1 MHKISN
7 TIERKFTESF
17 DINDWEIE
25 TDTGWQPVSS
35 IHKTIP
41 YKVYRLTT
49 KSGLIL
55 ECADDHIIFDSNFNE
70 IFVKDLIPR
79 KTKIQTKRGIDLVID
94 LKDLSYEE
102 EMYDITVNSEDH
114 RFYSNDILSH
124 NTTTSVGYML
134 WATIFQEHYAIA
146 ITANKKKLADEI
158 LSRYQLAYENLPM
171 WLQQGVITWNKG
183 SVELE
188 NGSKVVTSATSSSSV
203 RGGSFNMVY
212 MDEMAHVHNNLCE
225 EFFTSTYPVISS
237 GKSTKLIITS
247 TPRGLNMFYKMW
259 NEAVSGKNGYAYVDV
274 HWSEV
279 PGRDE
284 EWKEA
289 TIRSTSERQFRQEFS
304 CDFLGSSNTL
314 IDGAKLQQLFAKDYI
329 EELHGMEIFEF
340 PVKEYHDEETQKL
353 VDKDHIYFICA
364 DVSEGKNLDY
374 SAFSIFDCS
383 TIPYKQVATY
393 RNNTIS
399 PLLFP
404 DVLKMCAEY
413 YNNAYVLIEINNNP
427 QVADCLFQ
435 DLEYENVLQIS
446 SGNKHKQTLSESGK
460 ATQNGLN
467 MSPLVKR
474 TGCSTLK
481 TLIETNKLEIYSAD
495 TIYELSTFI
504 VNKGSFAAEDGAND
518 DLAMTLVMFAWL
530 TTQKLFIEISSS
542 DIRKRLQIE
551 YNYSKNDE
559 EIADAPPS
567 PMFQNPFFDKYT
579 LEDGD
584 LWEIV
589 EPVQYY
595 NF

>member
-1 MHKISN
+1 MHNLPNSVILNKNNYKI
-7 TIERKFTESF
+7 
-17 DINDWEIE
+17 
-25 TDTGWQPVSS
+25 
-35 IHKTIP
+35 
-41 YKVYRLTT
+41 LTPN
-49 KSGLIL
+49 GY
-55 ECADDHIIFDSNFNE
+55 ENFFGVN
-70 IFVKDLIPR
+70 
-79 KTKIQTKRGIDLVID
+79 KI
-94 LKDLSYEE
+94 LKDKYIHLKFSNGKELKC
-102 EMYDITVNSEDH
+102 SEDH
-114 RFYSNDILSH
+114 PLMTINGIIKAQHIDKKTMVESIDDGCFVISKRLIKKKIELFDIVNSGKDHLYYSNGLVSH
-124 NTTTSVGYML
+124 N
-134 WATIFQEHYAIA
+134 
-146 ITANKKKLADEI
+146 
-158 LSRYQLAYENLPM
+158 
-171 WLQQGVITWNKG
+171 
-183 SVELE
+183 
-188 NGSKVVTSATSSSSV
+188 
-203 RGGSFNMVY
+203 
-212 MDEMAHVHNNLCE
+212 CE
-225 EFFTSTYPVISS
+225 
-237 GKSTKLIITS
+237 
-247 TPRGLNMFYKMW
+247 
-259 NEAVSGKNGYAYVDV
+259 
-274 HWSEV
+274 
-279 PGRDE
+279 
-284 EWKEA
+284 
-289 TIRSTSERQFRQEFS
+289 
-304 CDFLGSSNTL
+304 FLGSSNTL
-314 IDGAKLQQLFAKDYI
+314 IDGTKLQQLAAKDYI

-374 SAFSIFDCS
+374 SAFSVFDCS

-551 YNYSKNDE
+551 HNYSKNDE

>member
-1 MHKISN
+1 MSEKEYYRDNISLKRPGIQYEFTQEQLEEYIKCSEDPIYFIRNYVKIISLDQGIILFDMH
-7 TIERKFTESF
+7 
-17 DINDWEIE
+17 DY
-25 TDTGWQPVSS
+25 Q
-35 IHKTIP
+35 
-41 YKVYRLTT
+41 
-49 KSGLIL
+49 
-55 ECADDHIIFDSNFNE
+55 
-70 IFVKDLIPR
+70 
-79 KTKIQTKRGIDLVID
+79 
-94 LKDLSYEE
+94 E
-102 EMYDITVNSEDH
+102 EMVRAFHEN
-114 RFYSNDILSH
+114 RFTIVRIGRQSGK
-124 NTTTSVGYML
+124 TTTSVGYLL
-134 WATIFQEHYAIA
+134 WLSLFSENYSIA
-146 ITANKKKLADEI
+146 ITANKKALAVDI

-171 WLQQGVITWNKG
+171 WLQQGVVVWNKG

-188 NGSKVVTSATSSSSV
+188 NGSKLLAASTAASSI
-203 RGGSFNMVY
+203 RGGSFNLVF
-212 MDEMAHVHNNLCE
+212 MDEFAHVHNNLAE

-237 GKSTKLIITS
+237 GKTTKIIIVS
-247 TPRGLNMFYKMW
+247 TPRGMNLYYKMW
-259 NEAVSGKNGYAYVDV
+259 TDAVNKKSDYCAVDI
-274 HWSEV
+274 HWSRV

-284 EWKEA
+284 AWKEA
-289 TIRSTSERQFRQEFS
+289 TIRNTSARQFAQEFS
-304 CDFLGSSNTL
+304 CEFHGSTNTL
-314 IDGAKLQQLFAKDYI
+314 IDGAKLQQLFAKESI
-329 EELHGMEIFEF
+329 EELYGMEIFEF
-340 PVKEYHDEETQKL
+340 PVKEKYDEETQKL
-353 VDKDHIYFICA
+353 IDKDHIYFICA

-374 SAFSIFDCS
+374 TAFSVFDGS

-427 QVADCLFQ
+427 QVADCLYQ

-446 SGNKHKQTLSESGK
+446 SGNKHKQQISDSGK
-460 ATQNGLN
+460 ATQNGVN

-530 TTQKLFIEISSS
+530 TTQKYFIEISSS

-551 YNYSKNDE
+551 HNYSKNDE
-559 EIADAPPS
+559 EIGDAPAS
-567 PMFQNPFFDKYT
+567 PMFSNPFFDKYT

-584 LWEIV
+584 LWETV
-589 EPVQYY
+589 EPVSYY